1 MMVGYRVCT
10 RCIMDTTLPG
20 IQFDDEG
27 VCNICKEYCDRVKR
41 ELFYDAEGQQALQ
54 AMINRIKR
62 RGAGREY
69 DCVIGVSGGVDS
81 TYVAYLVKKEFG
93 LRPLAVHL
101 DNGWDA
107 ELAVS
112 NIEQGMKRLGIDL
125 YTKVLNWEEFKDLQV
140 AFLRSSI
147 SHVEIPTD
155 HAIWAT
161 LIRTAGAR
169 DIPYVVAGTNIVTE
183 AIAVPT
189 WLYQSKDSHL
199 INGIHRQFGRLKL
212 ETHPRLS
219 PFDFIYFLVLKGIK
233 WIPILNY
240 VPYDKDKAKQIL
252 IDELGWRDYGG
263 KHYES
268 VFTRFQHAYFLPR
281 KFNID
286 MRKAYLSA
294 LILSGQMTRT
304 QALADLQLPAAPPEQ
319 VEADVEFV
327 VKKLGLTHEE
337 FEQIMT
343 APNKTYADYPND
355 AYVWRKFDFLVKCAR
370 RRAIQA
376 V

>member
-1 MMVGYRVCT
+1 MTDGFQLCT

-27 VCNICKEYCDRVKR
+27 VCNVCKEYFDRVKK
-41 ELFYDAEGQQALQ
+41 ELFYDAAGEQALQ
-54 AMINRIKR
+54 KMIEKVKR
-62 RGAGREY
+62 RGKGGEY

-81 TYVAYLVKKEFG
+81 TYVAYLVKKKFG

-112 NIEQGMKRLGIDL
+112 NVEQTMKRLGIDL
-125 YTKVLNWEEFKDLQV
+125 YTNVLDWEEFKDLQV
-140 AFLRSSI
+140 AFLKSSI
-147 SHVEIPTD
+147 SHIEIPTD
-155 HAIWAT
+155 HAIWST
-161 LIRTAGAR
+161 LIRIAGAR
-169 DIPYVVAGTNIVTE
+169 GIPYVIAGTNIVTE

-199 INGIHRQFGRLKL
+199 INAIHRQFGKLKL
-212 ETHPRLS
+212 KTYPRLS
-219 PFDFIYFLVLKGIK
+219 AFDFFFFLVLKGIK

-240 VPYDKDKAKQIL
+240 VPYNKDEAKRIL

-268 VFTRFQHAYFLPR
+268 LFTRFQHAYFLPQ
-281 KFNID
+281 KFGID

-294 LILSGQMTRT
+294 LVLSGQMTRT
-304 QALADLQLPAAPPEQ
+304 QALAEMQQPVAPSEQ
-319 VEADVEFV
+319 IEEDVEFV
-327 VKKLGLTHEE
+327 IKKLGLTHKE

-355 AYVWRKFDFLVKCAR
+355 DYLWRKLDFLVKSAR
-370 RRAIQA
+370 RRAIQM
-376 V
+376 